1 MKKFLVL
8 VIIIL
13 VSMIGGCSDN
23 SINDNN
29 GSNDQNENILGE
41 DILNEDILKEDILN
55 EIITE
60 EIYLKEIVIIEE
72 KITEL
77 LLQNDKIKEV
87 IFCKTIYIKE
97 EHIKDFAE
105 NSNFKELFDNSVELE
120 PLLTKISIGTGV
132 ILTLT
137 VLSVINISGPVGSI
151 VASAAP
157 AALQGALVG
166 TGVGTLIGG
175 LTGASDGIDESGRT
189 SALIGFAGAVVGLVV
204 TTVSVIVSIPSGGA
218 SGITAAFGV
227 RLFLAGVSLIGTA
240 YAGYNAIK
248 TFQTTD
254 AAEIDWNNVDWN
266 KVGASAVQKSI
277 EGAAN
282 GYMWGSI
289 IGSVQGGAE
298 GYDNYYKHCAP
309 YSSYAERLRQTPKN
323 GDRGNWTG
331 ERGESN
337 FVLKD
342 PIKLSDGT
350 LIKEI
355 TYKNGIPDFSKYA
368 KASVKIQCMTDARY
382 GTNSN
387 FAQADEALASYWTKI
402 NYSGKTWTARDIS
415 NYRSAHNLTWH
426 EMNNME
432 TMQLVPV
439 EVNST
444 WGHLGGVGEYNAMLS
459 NTGGSD
465 FD

>member
-1 MKKFLVL
+1 MKKIFIL

-13 VSMIGGCSDN
+13 VSMICGCSNNNTNNN
-23 SINDNN
+23 SS
-29 GSNDQNENILGE
+29 SNDQNENILGE

-60 EIYLKEIVIIEE
+60 EIYLKEIVIIED

-77 LLQNDKIKEV
+77 LLQNDKIEEV
-87 IFCKTIYIKE
+87 ILCKTIYIKE
-97 EHIKDFAE
+97 DHIKEFAE
-105 NSNFKELFDNSVELE
+105 NSNFKELFDDSVELE

-137 VLSVINISGPVGSI
+137 VLSVMNISGPVGSI
-151 VASAAP
+151 VAAAAP
-157 AALQGALVG
+157 AALKGALVG
-166 TGVGTLIGG
+166 TGVGTLVGG
-175 LTGASDGIDESGRT
+175 LTGASDGIDETGRT
-189 SALIGFAGAVVGLVV
+189 SAIIGFASAVVGLVV
-204 TTVSVIVSIPSGGA
+204 TTVSVIVSIPSGGS

-227 RLFLAGVSLIGTA
+227 KLFLAGVSLIGTA

-266 KVGASAVQKSI
+266 KVGASAAQQSI

-289 IGSVQGGAE
+289 IGAVQGGAE
-298 GYDNYYKHCAP
+298 GYDNYQKHCAP

-337 FVLKD
+337 FVLKE

-355 TYKNGIPDFSKYA
+355 TYKNAIPDFSKYA

-415 NYRSAHNLTWH
+415 NYRSANNLTWH

-444 WGHLGGVGEYNAMLS
+444 WGHLGGVGEYNAMIN